1 MCKLESKQ
9 TEWELENICNTK
21 MLARKDFN
29 EKTQS
34 FICVMS
40 SISNHCDQS
49 NDVSNSNNND
59 VECYSIETFKK
70 RKMESS
76 TPVTWRKERKIM
88 EELESPIMLEGEIET
103 QESTNDSCG
112 EVTMDEN
119 PTGISDDLQS
129 KHLSPLKSE
138 TSSVENSKLFTTAR
152 NW

>member
-1 MCKLESKQ
+1 
-9 TEWELENICNTK
+9 
-21 MLARKDFN
+21 
-29 EKTQS
+29 
-34 FICVMS
+34 
-40 SISNHCDQS
+40 
-49 NDVSNSNNND
+49 
-59 VECYSIETFKK
+59 
-70 RKMESS
+70 MESS